1 MKNTFK
7 TLAAL
12 LIIGTAFT
20 ACTKEEAAPN
30 TTPVKTLT
38 FRDTL
43 AGTWFSSEVSNIHGV
58 TSEDTVVFDAEELY
72 IPRTGVSEKNLQ
84 EGVVIV
90 KSTEETITF
99 WAGDRYSILIFTYDR
114 KTDICTRLWQISEE
128 DRVVTYTRIEE

>member
-1 MKNTFK
+1 MIKSIK

-12 LIIGTAFT
+12 LIISTAFT
-20 ACTKEEAAPN
+20 ACTKEEIAPN
-30 TTPVKTLT
+30 ITPVKTLT

-58 TSEDTVVFDAEELY
+58 TSEETVTFNAEELY
-72 IPRTGVSEKNLQ
+72 IPGTGVTEENLQ
-84 EGVVIV
+84 EETVIV

-114 KTDICTRLWQISEE
+114 KTDICTRLWQISKE